1 MNAPA
6 RGFTL
11 LELLVALAVFAIMA
25 AAAYGGL
32 RNVMFTRAAL
42 EDENRRLGAVQM
54 AFHRL
59 EQDIEQ
65 TAPRGVR
72 DEYGEPQP
80 ALSGGTL
87 ASEALALTRA
97 GWDNPLGQPRANL
110 QRVAYRLRDG
120 RLWRLYWD
128 VLDRGGPLEP
138 REIVLLDRV
147 RELRLR
153 FLDPGNTWQ
162 TEWPPPTDPAGDGQ
176 EKPDLDALPRAVE
189 LSLTL
194 EDWGE
199 ITRLLPLPD

>member
-32 RNVMFTRAAL
+32 RNVLFTRAAV
-42 EDENRRLGAVQM
+42 EVENRRLAAVQLV
-54 AFHRL
+54 FHRL

-65 TAPRGVR
+65 TVPRGIR
-72 DEYGEPQP
+72 DEYGTPQP
-80 ALSGGTL
+80 ALSGGAL
-87 ASEALALTRA
+87 ASEALTLTRA
-97 GWDNPLGQPRANL
+97 GWDNPLNQPRANL

-128 VLDRGGPLEP
+128 VLDRGGPIEP

-147 RELRLR
+147 RELRVR
-153 FLDPGNTWQ
+153 FLDLDDAWRND
-162 TEWPPPTDPAGDGQ
+162 WPPPASDEDRKQQPDP
-176 EKPDLDALPRAVE
+176 LPRAVE
-189 LSLTL
+189 ISLTL

-199 ITRLLPLPD
+199 ITRLLPLPG